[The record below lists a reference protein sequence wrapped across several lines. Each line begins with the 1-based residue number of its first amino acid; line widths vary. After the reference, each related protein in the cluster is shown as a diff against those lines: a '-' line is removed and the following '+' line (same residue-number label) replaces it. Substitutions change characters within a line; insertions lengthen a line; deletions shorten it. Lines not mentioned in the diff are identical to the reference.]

1 MKVIHLISGGDS
13 GGAKTHVLSL
23 LQSLNKTITA
33 QLVCF
38 RDGPFAEEA
47 RSMGIPTMICGG
59 NNIPHLRR
67 ELAAYIRQGGYQL
80 IHCHGSRANMIGA
93 LLRKSTG
100 LPVVST
106 VHSDYKLDYMGRPFA
121 RLTFGAINAW
131 ALRHL
136 DYRIGVSDAM
146 VDLLIDRGFPPDR
159 FYAIYNGIDFTPAP
173 PQGGRLAYL
182 RGLGADVEENSVVVG
197 IAARLN
203 PVKDMSTL
211 IRGFAEGHKSCSRL
225 RLVIAGDGEER
236 QKLEDLAK
244 ELGVEKEV
252 TFAGWISGGMDRFY
266 SALDVNALTSLSE
279 TFPYALTEGA
289 RFHLATVATAV
300 GGIPYLIDQ
309 NVNGYLFT
317 PGDWQTLGRYLA
329 ALGNEDAL
337 RREMGEKLY
346 EKASA
351 KFSIQSTVD
360 TQLDI
365 YEEIIRRHNRPKR
378 DRDGVVICGAYGR
391 GNAGDDAILEAIL
404 QEMRSIDPDMPITVL
419 TKDPKATRLTYRVRT
434 AGRMAVGTWKRAMR
448 HAGLYING
456 GGSLIQ
462 DVTSRRSLWF
472 YLHNIQ
478 AAHKAGCKV
487 QMYGCGIGPVLRER
501 HRKLAAKV
509 LNASVDVITLR
520 EPDSLT
526 ELQSMGV
533 TEPEILLTA
542 DPALTLPAAGEDEI
556 DSVLLRAGIPPH
568 GKYLC
573 FALRNWKGFENK
585 APLFAQAAN
594 YAYETYGLTPVFAA
608 VEKHLDPTA
617 GRLAAAGLDIPHY
630 FLDDAGGAG
639 TIIGALSRMRA
650 VVSMRLHA
658 LIFAAGQGIPLA
670 GVVYDPKVSAF
681 LRYIGQENFLDLDA
695 LTADALKTMI
705 DRMVSS
711 PVSPEEQAAAV
722 QKLRQIEQV
731 NVDTAR
737 RLLGK

>member
-23 LQSLNKTITA
+23 LQNLNKTITA

-47 RSMGIPTMICGG
+47 RAMGIPTMICGG

-67 ELAAYIRQGGYQL
+67 ELTAYIKEGGYQL

-93 LLRKSTG
+93 LLRKPTG

-173 PQGGRLAYL
+173 SQGDRLAYL

-211 IRGFAEGHKSCSRL
+211 IRGFAEGHKSCPRL

-309 NVNGYLFT
+309 DVNGYLFT
-317 PGDWQTLGRYLA
+317 PGDWQTLGRHLA
-329 ALGNEDAL
+329 ALGNGDAL

-360 TQLDI
+360 TQLHI

-419 TKDPKATRLTYRVRT
+419 TKDPKATRLNYRVRT
-434 AGRMAVGTWKRAMR
+434 AGRMDVGTWKKAMR

-487 QMYGCGIGPVLRER
+487 QMYGCGIGPVLREQ

-520 EPDSLT
+520 EPDSLK

-533 TEPEILLTA
+533 TKPEILLTA
-542 DPALTLPAAGEDEI
+542 DPALTLPAASEDEI

-573 FALRNWKGFENK
+573 FALRNWKGFEDK
-585 APLFAQAAN
+585 APLFAQAAK

-608 VEKHLDPTA
+608 VEKHLDPVA

-630 FLDDAGGAG
+630 FLDDAGSAG
-639 TIIGALSRMRA
+639 TIIGALSRMQA

-695 LTADALKTMI
+695 LTADALKAMI

-711 PVSPEEQAAAV
+711 PISPEEQAAAV